1 LFSAPSGLNPGWC
14 SPGWS
19 RLRKLSAGSI
29 RRATAGEAFYRKWL
43 GAPTINVGSL
53 EAAELVKLAGMVY
66 RDVNIALANEL
77 AGVAECI
84 GLGIWPL
91 IKAANTDGETAMLL
105 PGIGVGGHCTPVY
118 PYFLIDAS
126 VDYSGRLRLT
136 SLGRQINE
144 DQPTRQ
150 VGRLARAMGGLSGK
164 RVHILG
170 LGFRPQV
177 REDAYSSAYAVHDA
191 LVALGA
197 IPTIED
203 PLYSERDIAA
213 RRLVPGRVDGAQI
226 EAIVLNT
233 AHPDFA

>member
-1 LFSAPSGLNPGWC
+1 MAAETPWYPFWNRAGCAPERTSPLFSAPSGLNPGWC

-144 DQPTRQ
+144 DQPRARWS
-150 VGRLARAMGGLSGK
+150 VWRGRW
-164 RVHILG
+164 V
-170 LGFRPQV
+170 GFR
-177 REDAYSSAYAVHDA
+177 ESAC
-191 LVALGA
+191 
-197 IPTIED
+197 I
-203 PLYSERDIAA
+203 S
-213 RRLVPGRVDGAQI
+213 
-226 EAIVLNT
+226 
-233 AHPDFA
+233 

>member
-1 LFSAPSGLNPGWC
+1 
-14 SPGWS
+14 
-19 RLRKLSAGSI
+19 
-29 RRATAGEAFYRKWL
+29 
-43 GAPTINVGSL
+43 
-53 EAAELVKLAGMVY
+53 
-66 RDVNIALANEL
+66 
-77 AGVAECI
+77 
-84 GLGIWPL
+84 
-91 IKAANTDGETAMLL
+91 
-105 PGIGVGGHCTPVY
+105 
-118 PYFLIDAS
+118 
-126 VDYSGRLRLT
+126 
-136 SLGRQINE
+136 
-144 DQPTRQ
+144 
-150 VGRLARAMGGLSGK
+150 MGGLSGK